1 MKPILRNLLLAA
13 STTTFI
19 FFTTNAHAQ
28 LETDASATPEEL
40 AASLVGEGVTISG
53 VTMDCPN
60 GASGFFDCVDCNVG
74 IANGILLTSGD
85 VDLANGPN
93 NSGSAGVG
101 YGAPGDADLNDIPGV
116 LGTND
121 ACVLEFDITV
131 TSDTVR
137 FNYVFASEEYIEYV
151 NLINDVF
158 AFYISGPGIA
168 GTENMAL
175 IPGTATAVSI
185 NNVNHLVNTEYFV
198 GNGTGGDAPYNT
210 DDFYLQY
217 DGFTT
222 VLEAKRSVTP
232 CETYHLKIAIA
243 DDADDVFDSGV
254 FIEAG
259 SLSSPGVNLTYETE
273 IDGYPYLIEGCNEGT
288 LTFELSFAPVDT
300 FEVNIFTEGTA
311 LLGPDFTMTT
321 AITFY
326 PGDTLIIIPIIPI
339 EDGLDE
345 GVETIII
352 TLDAGCITGI
362 DESLTLY
369 VYDAI
374 PLTISSDTLI
384 CPGTEAT
391 LVAGGA
397 DTYSW
402 SPETGLSD
410 PNAAV
415 TQANPTEPTVYTV
428 TGTLASCVNTAETF
442 VDIQGPTADAGLD
455 TTIILGE
462 TAFLEASGGVE
473 YTWTPAATLSDA
485 NIYNPTASPDFT
497 TVYTVTVTTA
507 IGCEFIDEV
516 TVFVSNDAIVGV
528 PNTFSPNGDANNEG
542 FTIVVRG
549 QLATYNLQIF
559 NRWGQQVFES
569 NNFENSWNGEFE
581 GEEQPIGSYVY
592 YLSYKD
598 LNGQS
603 FTQQGNLTLVR

>member
-259 SLSSPGVNLTYETE
+259 SLSSPV
-273 IDGYPYLIEGCNEGT
+273 
-288 LTFELSFAPVDT
+288 
-300 FEVNIFTEGTA
+300 
-311 LLGPDFTMTT
+311 
-321 AITFY
+321 
-326 PGDTLIIIPIIPI
+326 
-339 EDGLDE
+339 
-345 GVETIII
+345 
-352 TLDAGCITGI
+352 
-362 DESLTLY
+362 
-369 VYDAI
+369 
-374 PLTISSDTLI
+374 
-384 CPGTEAT
+384 
-391 LVAGGA
+391 
-397 DTYSW
+397 
-402 SPETGLSD
+402 
-410 PNAAV
+410 
-415 TQANPTEPTVYTV
+415 
-428 TGTLASCVNTAETF
+428 
-442 VDIQGPTADAGLD
+442 
-455 TTIILGE
+455 
-462 TAFLEASGGVE
+462 
-473 YTWTPAATLSDA
+473 
-485 NIYNPTASPDFT
+485 
-497 TVYTVTVTTA
+497 
-507 IGCEFIDEV
+507 
-516 TVFVSNDAIVGV
+516 
-528 PNTFSPNGDANNEG
+528 
-542 FTIVVRG
+542 
-549 QLATYNLQIF
+549 
-559 NRWGQQVFES
+559 
-569 NNFENSWNGEFE
+569 
-581 GEEQPIGSYVY
+581 
-592 YLSYKD
+592 
-598 LNGQS
+598 
-603 FTQQGNLTLVR
+603 